1 MKSTTIK
8 TYLQMSAITLAT
20 LALFSCGG
28 NPADKAET
36 KTSEKPATVNST
48 AVTLTDAQVKTAS
61 IDTGHAVTRTV
72 ATTLKVTGAIDVP
85 PQNMVSISFPMGGYL
100 KSSQLLPGMHVS
112 RGETIALMEDQ
123 QFIQLQQDYLTA
135 KAKLNY
141 AQKDFERQRDLNQ
154 SKANSDKIYQ
164 QAQADY
170 ESQKIM
176 VSSLAEKLRLIGMN
190 PAKMTDGNIT
200 RSAAVRSP
208 IDGYVSKVNVN
219 IGKYVNP
226 SDVLFE
232 IVDPRDIHLALDV
245 FEKDVTLLHQGQKV
259 IAYTN
264 SNPDKK
270 YICKIVLIGKDLTDQ
285 RKTEVHCHFEQY
297 DKNLLP
303 GTFMNAEIEVTANNG
318 LTLPEDAIVNY
329 ENKSYAFKVTGKH
342 AYEMITVKPGVTK
355 DGYVE
360 LAASGTE
367 LRHITFVTKGAYSLL
382 MKMKNTGEDE

>member
-1 MKSTTIK
+1 MKSIK
-8 TYLQMSAITLAT
+8 FYIQKAALLSVA

-28 NPADKAET
+28 QTEKTET
-36 KTSEKPATVNST
+36 TTEEKPKTENST
-48 AVTLTDAQVKTAS
+48 IVTLTDAQVKTAG
-61 IDTGHAVTRTV
+61 IDTGHAGNRPV

-100 KSSQLLPGMHVS
+100 KSSKLLPGMHVS
-112 RGETIALMEDQ
+112 RGETIAIMEDQ

-135 KAKLNY
+135 KAKLTY
-141 AQKDFERQRDLNQ
+141 AQKDFERQRDLNA
-154 SKANSDKIYQ
+154 SKASSDKLFQ

-170 ESQKIM
+170 DSQKIM

-190 PAKMTDGNIT
+190 PAKVTDGSIT
-200 RSAAVRSP
+200 RSASVRSP

-245 FEKDVTLLHQGQKV
+245 FEKDVNLLHEGQKV

-270 YICKIVLIGKDLTDQ
+270 YECTIVLIGKDLTDQ

-303 GTFMNAEIEVTANNG
+303 GTFMNAGIEVTNNTA
-318 LTLPEDAIVNY
+318 LTLPEDAIVNF
-329 ENKSYAFKVTGKH
+329 ESKSYAFTVKGKNS
-342 AYEMITVKPGVTK
+342 YEIIEVKPGVAK

-360 LAASGTE
+360 LMADSSE
-367 LRHITFVTKGAYSLL
+367 LRKQTFVTKGAYSLL
-382 MKMKNTGEDE
+382 MKMKNTEED